1 MLAEVQLTVDRQQ
14 VITTDNPI
22 MGAADRQRSADDSA
36 QIGG

>member
-22 MGAADRQRSADDSA
+22 MGASGSAA
-36 QIGG
+36 LR